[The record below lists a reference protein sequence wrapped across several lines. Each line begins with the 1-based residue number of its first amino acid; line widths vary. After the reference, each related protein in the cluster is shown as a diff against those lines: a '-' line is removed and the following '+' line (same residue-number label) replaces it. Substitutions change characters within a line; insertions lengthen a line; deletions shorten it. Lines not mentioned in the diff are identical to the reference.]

1 MKTKTNKKLEKSKIL
16 DFDIQNDNNI
26 ENVNNDYYHWLF
38 ELKSHIKQS
47 QIKASLTVNRELILL
62 YWELGKQI
70 NEKLESAIYG
80 SKIID
85 KLSRDLKKEF
95 PQMSGFSR
103 TNLYTIKNFY
113 LYYSQIDSK
122 DKNIVH
128 PLGGQSLIQKENSQE
143 YNSSTDNYLNLCC
156 QIPWKHNTLLIDK
169 VKDKSEILFYLI
181 QTIQNNWSRSVLE
194 YHIET
199 KLHQRQGKAINNFEL
214 TLPKNESDLANQ
226 LLKDPY
232 NFEFLSMSYD
242 AKERDL
248 EIKLIEHITQFL
260 LELGK
265 GFAYLG
271 KQYEIKIGEKSYYT
285 DLLFYHVKLK
295 CYFVIE
301 LKMTEFIPEY
311 IGKLNFYI
319 NAIDET
325 LKDDF
330 DKPTIGILLCKN
342 KDDFEVEFAIK
353 KINSPIGVSE
363 FKYSQINDDINN
375 NEFKNDLAN
384 ELKSEFTKEL
394 TSELKRIVKK

>member
-16 DFDIQNDNNI
+16 DLDIQNDNNI

-47 QIKASLTVNRELILL
+47 QIKASLTVNRELVLL
-62 YWELGKQI
+62 YWDLGKQI

-113 LYYSQIDSK
+113 LYYFQIDSN
-122 DKNIVH
+122 DKKIVH
-128 PLGGQSLIQKENSQE
+128 PLGGQSLIQNENNQE
-143 YNSSTDNYLNLCC
+143 YNSSADYYLNLCC

-199 KLHQRQGKAINNFEL
+199 KLHKRQGKAINNFEL
-214 TLPKNESDLANQ
+214 TLPKIESDLANQ

-232 NFEFLSMSYD
+232 NFEFLSMTYD

-248 EIKLIEHITQFL
+248 ENKLIEHITQFL

-271 KQYEIKIGEKSYYT
+271 KQYEIKVGEKGYYT

-301 LKMTEFIPEY
+301 LKMTEFMPEY

-363 FKYSQINDDINN
+363 FKYSQINDNNN
-375 NEFKNDLAN
+375 NEFKNDLEN
-384 ELKSEFTKEL
+384 KLKSEFTIEL